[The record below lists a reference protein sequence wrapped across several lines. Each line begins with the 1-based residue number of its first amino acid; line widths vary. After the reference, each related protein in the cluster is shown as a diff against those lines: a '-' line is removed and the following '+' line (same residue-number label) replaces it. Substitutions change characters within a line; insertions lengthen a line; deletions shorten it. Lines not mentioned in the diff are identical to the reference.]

1 MNIICVKCTFIQ
13 VREAQ
18 KNTEKNKTKLNFKTM
33 ETKNITL
40 FIESIN
46 YRITQLEKRN
56 EILEIRRYKRIL
68 EIVWNNISK

>member
-1 MNIICVKCTFIQ
+1 
-13 VREAQ
+13 
-18 KNTEKNKTKLNFKTM
+18 M

-46 YRITQLEKRN
+46 YKITQLEKRN

-68 EIVWNNISK
+68 EIVWDNISK